1 MWPNPQFPANL
12 ITFTEEILNGKTSFF
27 VQWIAFLWVS
37 DWILYSCCRL
47 DMRRVIYIYIYISIY
62 IYIYLYLYL
71 YIYISISIYIYIHI
85 IYIYIYIY
93 DKQFTPFWKSNFLY
107 KICRVMWC
115 FKHFHFSLQE
125 NLQGIEVKIVGHTK
139 K

>member
-47 DMRRVIYIYIYISIY
+47 DMRRVIYIYIYI
-62 IYIYLYLYL
+62 YL
-71 YIYISISIYIYIHI
+71 YIS

-93 DKQFTPFWKSNFLY
+93 ISIYLYIYIYIYIYTYYIYIYIYMINSSRLFEKVIFCTRFVESCDVSNIFTLACKRTY
-107 KICRVMWC
+107 KELRWR
-115 FKHFHFSLQE
+115 
-125 NLQGIEVKIVGHTK
+125 
-139 K
+139 